1 MFKKLKYFFAGIQ
14 VCKLPGMLSSLDF
27 IEPDFRSVMDKIMGL
42 PKSALRILFC
52 NPSTSRKKTKCK
64 KRGWPFGHPQMLFG
78 DYDVVEVVA
87 MLSACFEVALKT
99 FLTANLDNSG
109 SIHILNDKT

>member
-14 VCKLPGMLSSLDF
+14 VCKLPGM
-27 IEPDFRSVMDKIMGL
+27 
-42 PKSALRILFC
+42 LFC

>member
-42 PKSALRILFC
+42 PGC
-52 NPSTSRKKTKCK
+52 TENPFLQ
-64 KRGWPFGHPQMLFG
+64 PFNEPEENEM
-78 DYDVVEVVA
+78 
-87 MLSACFEVALKT
+87 
-99 FLTANLDNSG
+99 
-109 SIHILNDKT
+109 

>member
-1 MFKKLKYFFAGIQ
+1 
-14 VCKLPGMLSSLDF
+14 
-27 IEPDFRSVMDKIMGL
+27 
-42 PKSALRILFC
+42 
-52 NPSTSRKKTKCK
+52 
-64 KRGWPFGHPQMLFG
+64 MLFG

-87 MLSACFEVALKT
+87 MLPACFEVALKT